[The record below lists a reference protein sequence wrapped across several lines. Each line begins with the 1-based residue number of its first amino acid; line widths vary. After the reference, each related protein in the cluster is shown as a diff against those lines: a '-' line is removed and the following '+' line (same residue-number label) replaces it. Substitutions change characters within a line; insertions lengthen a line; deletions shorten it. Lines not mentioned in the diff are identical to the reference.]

1 MPDQAEVEANVVIPG
16 PQGSTI
22 LKNILLNR
30 NDDGVRRMVQ
40 LQQTYGDLVHIQIAT
55 KHVYILFHPDDV
67 QHVLQ
72 MNNHNYIKGELL
84 DKLRVAAGNG
94 LFTSE
99 GDFWRRQRR
108 MMQPFFHRTKIAA
121 FGEIMVAEIQKML
134 AKWEQYL
141 ADQATFE
148 LNEEMMRVTLSVV
161 AKALFTTAL
170 SDEQLDTV
178 HETLGPILYE
188 IANRSRRPFD
198 LLEKLPTPTNR
209 AFTRNLA
216 RLNEIIY
223 AIIEQRRAQEGTY
236 QDLLQMLIDA
246 QDEETGERMSDE
258 QLRDE
263 VITMFVAGHETTA
276 TALAWAFKLLSEHP
290 AVRRSLYEEVDQ
302 VLQGRTPTAADF
314 ADLPF
319 TLATF
324 EETLRLYPP
333 LVNIVRTLLEAD
345 TLSGYTLLAGSN
357 VVINTYTLHRHPD
370 FWENPEGFDP
380 TRFLPEQSKDRNRFA
395 YIPFSSGPR
404 FCIGESFAKMEA
416 VFVLAMV
423 AQRFEVNLVAG
434 QNIDMRNLGTLR
446 PTPGVNVVL
455 KAALADWTKNRIS
468 RRSLHCRRR

>member
-1 MPDQAEVEANVVIPG
+1 MPEQSQAEAEVVIPG
-16 PQGSTI
+16 PQGATV

-30 NDDGVRRMVQ
+30 NDDGVRHMVQ
-40 LQQTYGDLVHIQIAT
+40 LQQTYGDVVHLQIAT
-55 KHVYILFHPDDV
+55 KHITLLFHPDDV
-67 QHVLQ
+67 QRVLQ
-72 MNNHNYIKGELL
+72 TNNKNYIKGDLL

-108 MMQPFFHRTKIAA
+108 MMQPFFHRTMIAG
-121 FGEIMVAEIQKML
+121 FGEIMVAEIQEML

-141 ADQATFE
+141 ADQVAFE
-148 LNEEMMRVTLSVV
+148 VHEEMMRVTLSVV

-170 SDEQLDTV
+170 SDEQLDAV

-188 IANRSRRPFD
+188 IAGRSRRPFG
-198 LLEKLPTPTNR
+198 LLEKLPTPTDR
-209 AFTRNLA
+209 AFAQNLA

-290 AVRRSLYEEVDQ
+290 AVRRTLCEEVDQ
-302 VLQGRTPTAADF
+302 VLQGRLATAADF
-314 ADLPF
+314 ADLSF
-319 TLATF
+319 TLAVF

-333 LVNIVRTLLEAD
+333 LANIVRTLLEED
-345 TLSGYTLLAGSN
+345 TLGGYALPAGSN
-357 VVINTYTLHRHPD
+357 VVINTYTVHRHAD

-395 YIPFSSGPR
+395 YIPFSRGPR

-416 VFVLAMV
+416 VFLLAMV

-446 PTPGVNVVL
+446 PTPGIDVVL
-455 KAALADWTKNRIS
+455 KS
-468 RRSLHCRRR
+468 RQGILPS